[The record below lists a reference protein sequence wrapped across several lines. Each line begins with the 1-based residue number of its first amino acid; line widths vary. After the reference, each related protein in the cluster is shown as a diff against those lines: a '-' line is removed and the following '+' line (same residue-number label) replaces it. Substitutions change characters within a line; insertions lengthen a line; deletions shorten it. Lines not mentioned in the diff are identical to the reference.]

1 MEKRK
6 RISKKKFFRIPRMA
20 GVFVENVK
28 GVRSSGKEGRWR
40 MKGEKNRF
48 EKRFSS
54 LADREIRI

>member
-28 GVRSSGKEGRWR
+28 VPGIQEKSGG
-40 MKGEKNRF
+40 GE
-48 EKRFSS
+48 
-54 LADREIRI
+54 